1 MAVTDDSNRDPIQ
14 GTAVRLIGQRVIAQR
29 LGPTLAPEC
38 RFCRLR
44 ACEKGKPKRPLFHTS
59 DVPIATCLL
68 ARA

>member
-1 MAVTDDSNRDPIQ
+1 MQ
-14 GTAVRLIGQRVIAQR
+14 GTTLRLIGQRVIAQR
-29 LGPTLAPEC
+29 LGRTFAPEC
-38 RFCRLR
+38 RFSRLR